1 MFKGWNTSLAR
12 IGYLETAASM
22 AKCSSDLKEIAWNVV
37 RARIS
42 SLLLS
47 SEPFGRV
54 ERVIYLQRKG
64 TLFCTKSQVLLA
76 SKGHM
81 LFFKAQLHL
90 PTQLPD
96 EENDS
101 PDFSPQNFTF

>member
-1 MFKGWNTSLAR
+1 MF
-12 IGYLETAASM
+12 LEFERNCLKS
-22 AKCSSDLKEIAWNVV
+22 CQSGDLKLAFKLGAIWE
-37 RARIS
+37 S
-42 SLLLS
+42 
-47 SEPFGRV
+47 V
-54 ERVIYLQRKG
+54 EVIDLQRKG

-81 LFFKAQLHL
+81 LFFKAQLHF

-101 PDFSPQNFTF
+101 PDFSPRIFTF